1 MKGGSCM
8 NNKND
13 DKRFSEA
20 VNTYL
25 TKQVDDARKL
35 YFKNWRKNNPDKV
48 KKHNATFWEKKA
60 KELKEKNN

>member
-1 MKGGSCM
+1 MN

-13 DKRFSEA
+13 EKQFSNA
-20 VNTYL
+20 INKYS
-25 TKQVDDARKL
+25 TKQIDDARKL

-60 KELKEKNN
+60 KELIKAGENYD